1 MNNIEASFSKNKFQE
16 LSELG
21 TRFHLSFSSQ
31 IAIGKTLIALDGIK
45 KSLLVLETDKQPFI
59 IELNKVAS
67 VSVKK
72 TYNSIR
78 PGELNNK
85 GIEQFLNTI
94 ELQFVYTNNK
104 GTVSLPF
111 YNCGEDDLHN
121 LAMRERNAKNWQMIL
136 SKLLIVPANKTIE
149 EQQS

>member
-1 MNNIEASFSKNKFQE
+1 MSNIGVPFSKNKFQQV
-16 LSELG
+16 SELG

-31 IAIGKTLIALDGIK
+31 MAIGNTLIALDGIK
-45 KSLLVLETDKQPFI
+45 KILLVLETNNQPFI

-85 GIEQFLNTI
+85 GIEQFLDTI
-94 ELQFVYTNNK
+94 ELQFVYTDDK

-111 YNCGEDDLHN
+111 YNCGKDDLRN
-121 LAMRERNAKNWQMIL
+121 LAMIERNAKNWQMIL
-136 SKLLIVPANKTIE
+136 SKLLFVPANKTIE